1 MMGRLSSSVRY
12 HRRRLADLAMGV
24 RRRRDDGAVS
34 LTFDD
39 GPQVGTTDLVLDIL
53 AHLDVKATFFCV
65 GCNVTAN
72 PGLVRRMAAEGH
84 AVGSHSFTHPYSQD
98 LDSLTV
104 HAEYAA
110 GRRAV
115 EAAVGCSS
123 PLFRP
128 PHGHVPP
135 IVAPTLRSLR
145 LQTWLWS
152 IDPEDWRPGA
162 RTRQIVADS
171 AKAQAGDV
179 VLLHDWIEQPTAP
192 EALDRSATIS
202 ALPEIVA
209 RIRGKGLHFEGLA

>member
-1 MMGRLSSSVRY
+1 
-12 HRRRLADLAMGV
+12 
-24 RRRRDDGAVS
+24 
-34 LTFDD
+34 
-39 GPQVGTTDLVLDIL
+39 
-53 AHLDVKATFFCV
+53 
-65 GCNVTAN
+65 
-72 PGLVRRMAAEGH
+72 
-84 AVGSHSFTHPYSQD
+84 
-98 LDSLTV
+98 
-104 HAEYAA
+104 
-110 GRRAV
+110 
-115 EAAVGCSS
+115 
-123 PLFRP
+123 
-128 PHGHVPP
+128 VPP